1 MGSIRKL
8 PDGRYQ
14 AQFRPAPGERQRT
27 RTNARRAVVKQWLDD
42 QTAAIVTG
50 TYADPRHGRATLR
63 DFFSEWSQRQ
73 IWETSTTRAMEL
85 AVHSSTF
92 AGKQLRS
99 ITKAD
104 VEAWVKAMATQDR
117 GEDKPRGL
125 APGTIHTRFSNVR
138 TVLRAAVA
146 DRKISV
152 DPTLGVKL
160 PKTRRAEVAMRIPSA
175 DDVRRLL
182 AAAAPEYRALIAVC
196 AFAGLRL
203 GEAAALRVGDI
214 DFLGRSIAVTRQVQR
229 ANGGQVEIRAPKHGS
244 ERSVSAADG
253 LLQLLAQHV
262 ALRGLQ
268 GAQSAWMF
276 PGEREG
282 QPAHQNTVGHAWRTA
297 KARAKIEGTLRLH
310 DLRHFYASGL
320 IAAGCDVAT
329 VQHALGHSSPT
340 ITLSTYTHLWPKAE
354 DRTRA
359 AADGLVGQVFG
370 AADEPVTNRINGS
383 A

>member
-1 MGSIRKL
+1 
-8 PDGRYQ
+8 
-14 AQFRPAPGERQRT
+14 
-27 RTNARRAVVKQWLDD
+27 
-42 QTAAIVTG
+42 
-50 TYADPRHGRATLR
+50 
-63 DFFSEWSQRQ
+63 
-73 IWETSTTRAMEL
+73 MEL
-85 AVHSSTF
+85 AVHSTTF
-92 AGKQLRS
+92 AGKRLRS
-99 ITKAD
+99 ITRAD

-117 GEDKPRGL
+117 GEGKPRGL

-146 DRKISV
+146 DRKIPV

-160 PKTRRAEVAMRIPSA
+160 PKTRRAEVAMRIPSV
-175 DDVRRLL
+175 DEVRRLL
-182 AAAAPEYRALIAVC
+182 AAAAPEYQALIALC
-196 AFAGLRL
+196 AFGGLRL

-214 DFLGRSIAVTRQVQR
+214 DFLGRSIAVVRQVQR
-229 ANGGQVEIRAPKHGS
+229 SNGGQVEIRPPKHGS
-244 ERSVSAADG
+244 ERTVSAADG
-253 LLQLLAQHV
+253 LLQILAQHV

-268 GAQSAWMF
+268 GVLGAWMF

-282 QPAHQNTVGHAWRTA
+282 QPAHQNTVGYAWRVA
-297 KARAKIEGTLRLH
+297 KAGAKIEGALRLH

-340 ITLSTYTHLWPKAE
+340 ITLSSYTHLWPKVE

-370 AADEPVTNRINGS
+370 AADEWLTNARSGS